1 MDYITY
7 FPPLQVKRK
16 KNIGFNRKNHISFS
30 NILIYEKS
38 EKYRRKKEKY
48 GADFKNKEISLT
60 FPLEISTDTS
70 NSHMTFFKNGSIIGI
85 GRRI

>member
-7 FPPLQVKRK
+7 FPPIQFKRK

-30 NILIYEKS
+30 NILIYENS
-38 EKYRRKKEKY
+38 EKSRRKKEKY
-48 GADFKNKEISLT
+48 ISDLKNKEMSLA
-60 FPLEISTDTS
+60 FPSAIQTATS
-70 NSHMTFFKNGSIIGI
+70 NSRMTFFKNGSIMGI